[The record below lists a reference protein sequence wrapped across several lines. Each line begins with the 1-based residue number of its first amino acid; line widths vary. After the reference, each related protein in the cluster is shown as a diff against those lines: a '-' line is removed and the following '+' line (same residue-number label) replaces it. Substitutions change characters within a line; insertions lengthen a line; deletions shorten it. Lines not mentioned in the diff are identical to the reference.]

1 MQNIRIGNLMID
13 CADAA
18 ALRDFYAEL
27 LNWSPVTLYG
37 MPGVRGPEG
46 FCYLF
51 AQEEDYVPPVWPEE
65 PGSQQKQLHVDYQVP
80 DLAEAVAQAE
90 ALGADSGKVI
100 VIDDVIMNKGPCM
113 KELNS
118 SRSGKCFHFITT
130 YSFTCKQ
137 Q

>member
-90 ALGADSGKVI
+90 ALGAVKAEAQFGGNDFVTLLDPAGHPFCLCAEG
-100 VIDDVIMNKGPCM
+100 NP
-113 KELNS
+113 
-118 SRSGKCFHFITT
+118 
-130 YSFTCKQ
+130 Q
-137 Q
+137 

>member
-18 ALRDFYAEL
+18 ALRDFYADL

-80 DLAEAVAQAE
+80 DLAEAVAQAV
-90 ALGADSGKVI
+90 ALGAVKAEAQFGGNDFVTLLDPAGHPFCLCAEG
-100 VIDDVIMNKGPCM
+100 NP
-113 KELNS
+113 
-118 SRSGKCFHFITT
+118 
-130 YSFTCKQ
+130 Q
-137 Q
+137 

>member
-18 ALRDFYAEL
+18 ALRDFYADL

-90 ALGADSGKVI
+90 ALGAVKAEAQFGGNDFVTLLDPAGHPFCLCAEG
-100 VIDDVIMNKGPCM
+100 NP
-113 KELNS
+113 
-118 SRSGKCFHFITT
+118 
-130 YSFTCKQ
+130 Q
-137 Q
+137 

>member
-90 ALGADSGKVI
+90 ALGAVKAEAQFGG
-100 VIDDVIMNKGPCM
+100 DDFVTMLDPAGHPFCLCAEGNP
-113 KELNS
+113 
-118 SRSGKCFHFITT
+118 
-130 YSFTCKQ
+130 Q
-137 Q
+137 